1 MSFGLLPLEKIP
13 LFVWGLL
20 LAAIGG
26 FLAFVESPF
35 TWPQARGLALLA
47 IGVVVTAYG
56 LRKRSRAGSGADSSG
71 GTNG

>member
-13 LFVWGLL
+13 LFVWGLA

-26 FLAFVESPF
+26 YLALVEGPF

-56 LRKRSRAGSGADSSG
+56 LRKRIRSGSSGGSSG